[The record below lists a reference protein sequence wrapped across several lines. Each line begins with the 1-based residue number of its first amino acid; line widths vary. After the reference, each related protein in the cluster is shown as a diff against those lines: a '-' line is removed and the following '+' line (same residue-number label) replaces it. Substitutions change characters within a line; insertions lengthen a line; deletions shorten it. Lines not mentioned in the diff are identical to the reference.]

1 MALNEATLEKLRLE
15 KFIKLALEYQ
25 SNYYST
31 LIPIIDIKIDL
42 PELRKNY
49 KNLES
54 DLMVE
59 KQVITKL
66 CNQMKFL
73 QHQYWGLPLYKS

>member
-1 MALNEATLEKLRLE
+1 MALNEDTLEKLRQE

-31 LIPIIDIKIDL
+31 LITIIDIKTDL
-42 PELRKNY
+42 PELKMNY

-59 KQVITKL
+59 KQ
-66 CNQMKFL
+66 
-73 QHQYWGLPLYKS
+73 

>member
-1 MALNEATLEKLRLE
+1 MALNEATLEKLRQE

-31 LIPIIDIKIDL
+31 LITIIDIKIDL
-42 PELRKNY
+42 PELKKIY

-59 KQVITKL
+59 KK
-66 CNQMKFL
+66 
-73 QHQYWGLPLYKS
+73 

>member
-31 LIPIIDIKIDL
+31 LITIIDIKIDL
-42 PELRKNY
+42 PELKKNY

-59 KQVITKL
+59 KK
-66 CNQMKFL
+66 
-73 QHQYWGLPLYKS
+73 

>member
-1 MALNEATLEKLRLE
+1 MALNEATLEKLRQE

-31 LIPIIDIKIDL
+31 LITIIDIKTDL
-42 PELRKNY
+42 PELKKNY

-59 KQVITKL
+59 KK
-66 CNQMKFL
+66 
-73 QHQYWGLPLYKS
+73 

>member
-1 MALNEATLEKLRLE
+1 MALNEATLEKLRQE

-31 LIPIIDIKIDL
+31 LITIIDIKIDL
-42 PELRKNY
+42 PELKKNY

-59 KQVITKL
+59 KK
-66 CNQMKFL
+66 
-73 QHQYWGLPLYKS
+73 

>member
-1 MALNEATLEKLRLE
+1 MALNKATLEKLRQE

-31 LIPIIDIKIDL
+31 LITIIDIKTDL
-42 PELRKNY
+42 PELKKNY

-59 KQVITKL
+59 KK
-66 CNQMKFL
+66 
-73 QHQYWGLPLYKS
+73 

>member
-1 MALNEATLEKLRLE
+1 MALNEATLETLRQE

-31 LIPIIDIKIDL
+31 LITSIGIKINL
-42 PELRKNY
+42 PELKKNY

-54 DLMVE
+54 NLMVE
-59 KQVITKL
+59 KK
-66 CNQMKFL
+66 
-73 QHQYWGLPLYKS
+73 

>member
-1 MALNEATLEKLRLE
+1 MALNEATLEKLRQE

-31 LIPIIDIKIDL
+31 LITIIDIKTDL
-42 PELRKNY
+42 PELKKNY

-54 DLMVE
+54 DLMV
-59 KQVITKL
+59 KK
-66 CNQMKFL
+66 K
-73 QHQYWGLPLYKS
+73 